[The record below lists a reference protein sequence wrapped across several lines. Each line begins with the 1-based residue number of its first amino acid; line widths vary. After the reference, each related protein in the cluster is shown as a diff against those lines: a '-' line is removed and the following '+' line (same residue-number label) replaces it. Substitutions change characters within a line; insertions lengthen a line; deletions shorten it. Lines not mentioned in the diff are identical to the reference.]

1 MRDQISKALQNFSIV
16 LSIALA
22 WLCVFNINLWLFTS
36 SHYSER
42 ADWIFMPAAL
52 RILAVLIFGEIGAV
66 GLAVGAYLTLS
77 HAPTSPPAYEIGMA
91 VTSGLAPLLGLQ
103 VCRWITPLNKDLAG
117 LKPKDIIIL
126 SIVIAVANSLLVN
139 TCLAL
144 AGKFDGDIIQ
154 LITIFVGDVVGAAIV
169 LVVISSAIDIFHKCR
184 Q

>member
-1 MRDQISKALQNFSIV
+1 MRGQISKALQNSSIV

-22 WLCVFNINLWLFTS
+22 WLCVFNLNMWLFTS
-36 SHYSER
+36 LHYSER

-77 HAPTSPPAYEIGMA
+77 HAPTSPPTYEIGMA
-91 VTSGLAPLLGLQ
+91 ITSGLAPLLGLH
-103 VCRWITPLNKDLAG
+103 VGRWITPLDKHLAG
-117 LKPKDIIIL
+117 LNPKDIIVL
-126 SIVIAVANSLLVN
+126 SIVTAVANSLLVH

-144 AGKFDGDIIQ
+144 ARKFVGDIIQ
-154 LITIFVGDVVGAAIV
+154 LLTIFVGDVVGAAIV
-169 LVVISSAIDIFHKCR
+169 LVVISSAIDIFHKFR

>member
-1 MRDQISKALQNFSIV
+1 MRGHFSRALQNSCIA
-16 LSIALA
+16 LSIALI
-22 WLCVFNINLWLFTS
+22 WLGSFNLNMWLFS
-36 SHYSER
+36 SLHHSER

-52 RILAVLIFGEIGAV
+52 RILAVLIFAETGAI
-66 GLAVGAYLTLS
+66 GLALGAYLTLS
-77 HAPTSPPAYEIGMA
+77 HAPTSPPAYEMGMA

-103 VCRWITPLNKDLAG
+103 VCRWIAPLGKDLAG

-126 SIVIAVANSLLVN
+126 SIVMAVANSLLVN

-169 LVVISSAIDIFHKCR
+169 LVVISSAIDIFHKFR
-184 Q
+184 H